1 MATTTTPRPTQ
12 GRPDPGDR
20 RLGRERPVGGGEL
33 WLWLFMRIS
42 GLILMVLA
50 LGHLVIM
57 HLLGTGAERI
67 NFGFVA
73 VRWASPFWRT
83 WDWMLLMLALVHG
96 INGLRNITLDYV
108 TRAGAPPR
116 DQHDVVRD
124 RIHVDGAR
132 HGHRRDVRP
141 IEVARSG
148 LDDDDPH
155 VRRARRGWRRRRD
168 ARRDRALRPGQD
180 RGRSRS
186 STPPGHT
193 PALRRAACAPR
204 SATPRRTTR
213 SGTHSTRSRAATTS
227 SISRPRC

>member
-50 LGHLVIM
+50 LGHLVVM
-57 HLLGTGAERI
+57 HLMGTGAERI

-108 TRAGAPPR
+108 
-116 DQHDVVRD
+116 Q
-124 RIHVDGAR
+124 
-132 HGHRRDVRP
+132 
-141 IEVARSG
+141 
-148 LDDDDPH
+148 
-155 VRRARRGWRRRRD
+155 
-168 ARRDRALRPGQD
+168 RPGLRLTINMLSYVIGFTLMVLGTIIVVTFD
-180 RGRSRS
+180 PSKW
-186 STPPGHT
+186 PG
-193 PALRRAACAPR
+193 AV
-204 SATPRRTTR
+204 
-213 SGTHSTRSRAATTS
+213 
-227 SISRPRC
+227 